1 MGVDVCV
8 NVCVFMY
15 LLITVT
21 HVFCVNS
28 VCILCAYV
36 SLLMT
41 AASISC
47 TLRAC
52 VCVCVRVCVCD
63 GIVSCSQ
70 GYNKVMAYSQSSG
83 CTIRSQLRLLGQA
96 IEGRYAPRE
105 IIRYISGPWR
115 ASMCTINQ

>member
-1 MGVDVCV
+1 
-8 NVCVFMY
+8 MY
-15 LLITVT
+15 QNISKSHSSDFIPTLEIG
-21 HVFCVNS
+21 
-28 VCILCAYV
+28 IYV
-36 SLLMT
+36 SVL
-41 AASISC
+41 
-47 TLRAC
+47 
-52 VCVCVRVCVCD
+52 VCVRVCVCVCD